1 MKRKEKGTVV
11 EAFLVFAT
19 FFVSFTAIMILMLA
33 AFSNINNK
41 WQQRQVARQYLLLCE
56 TQGYL
61 TPSDLTSMTKEL
73 EGFGL
78 TNIKTDG
85 TTVTEAPYGSEIRVC
100 ISGTY
105 NQNILRIAGSGNN
118 AQIQGLGTTSV
129 PITINRTSTAKQ
141 QD

>member
-56 TQGYL
+56 AQGYL

-118 AQIQGLGTTSV
+118 AQIQGVGTTSV

>member
-41 WQQRQVARQYLLLCE
+41 WQQRQVARQYLL
-56 TQGYL
+56 
-61 TPSDLTSMTKEL
+61 TSMTKEL
-73 EGFGL
+73 EEFGL

-118 AQIQGLGTTSV
+118 AQIQGVGTTSV